1 MARMST
7 SLDDPKNLPRSRRCL
22 MGYMAGI
29 AAAAAMPLPAAA
41 QTAYP
46 QKPLRIIVPYTAGG
60 ASDVLARLIA
70 NKLQLSL
77 GQPVIVENKVG
88 ASGAI
93 GTDYVA
99 KSPADGYTLVV
110 SDLGTL
116 TIGPSIYPNLPFD
129 VERDLAPVS
138 ILTSSPYLVTVNP
151 GLPIHNLKELIDYS
165 RAHPTALNYA
175 SSGIGTN
182 PHMAGLLFATR
193 MDLKWTYIPSKGGS
207 QAITDVIGGQ
217 ADLMFNSAF
226 STSAFVKGGKL
237 RLLAVSTAKRVAAY
251 PDAPS
256 LSEVLPGYNTG
267 AFQALFAPAGT
278 PQNIVARLNSEVVR
292 ILAMPDVK
300 QQLDGLGADAYGST
314 PEAMRQF
321 VREDR
326 QRWARLVKEQN
337 FKVER

>member
-1 MARMST
+1 MARSH
-7 SLDDPKNLPRSRRCL
+7 SFRESREGQLRSRRRL
-22 MGYMAGI
+22 MGWMAGLGGM
-29 AAAAAMPLPAAA
+29 AAMPSLA
-41 QTAYP
+41 QAQAAYP
-46 QKPLRIIVPYTAGG
+46 QKPVRIIVPYTAGG

-70 NKLQLSL
+70 NKLQVSL

-129 VERDLAPVS
+129 IERDLAPVT

-151 GLPIHNLKELIDYS
+151 GLPIRNLKELIDYS
-165 RAHPTALNYA
+165 RAHPTTLNYA

-193 MDLKWTYIPSKGGS
+193 MGLQWTYIPSKGGA

-251 PDAPS
+251 ADVPS

-278 PQNIVARLNSEVVR
+278 PPQIVARLNSEVVR
-292 ILAMPDVK
+292 ILSLPDVK
-300 QQLDGLGADAYGST
+300 QQLDGLGAEAYGST
-314 PEAMRQF
+314 VESMRQF
-321 VREDR
+321 VSEDR
-326 QRWARLVKEQN
+326 QRWAKLVKEQN

>member
-1 MARMST
+1 MTRAHSSSYRPERP
-7 SLDDPKNLPRSRRCL
+7 LRSRRAL
-22 MGYMAGI
+22 MGRMAG
-29 AAAAAMPLPAAA
+29 AGGAAMLPSLALA
-41 QTAYP
+41 QAPYP
-46 QKPLRIIVPYTAGG
+46 QKPVRIIVPYTAGG

-70 NKLQLSL
+70 SKLQVSL

-99 KSPADGYTLVV
+99 KSPADGHTLVV

-116 TIGPSIYPNLPFD
+116 TIGPSLYPNLPFD

-151 GLPIHNLKELIDYS
+151 GLPIHNLKGLIDYS

-193 MDLKWTYIPSKGGS
+193 MGLQWTYIPSKGGS

-251 PDAPS
+251 PDVPS
-256 LSEVLPGYNTG
+256 LSEVLPGYDTG

-278 PQNIVARLNSEVVR
+278 PANVIARLNGEVTR
-292 ILAMPDVK
+292 ILALPEVK
-300 QQLDGLGADAYGST
+300 QQLDGLGAEAYGST
-314 PEAMRQF
+314 VDAMRQF

>member
-1 MARMST
+1 MIHTFASGEKQETRT
-7 SLDDPKNLPRSRRCL
+7 PSRRQAMMQL
-22 MGYMAGI
+22 AGM
-29 AAAAAMPLPAAA
+29 AAAAGLVFPAAA
-41 QTAYP
+41 QPAYP
-46 QKPLRIIVPYTAGG
+46 HKPVRIIVPYTAGG

-70 NKLQLSL
+70 NKLQPAL

-129 VERDLAPVS
+129 VERDLMPVS
-138 ILTSSPYLVTVNP
+138 ILTSSPYLVTVHP
-151 GLPIHNLKELIDYS
+151 RLPIHNLKELIDYS
-165 RAHPTALNYA
+165 RAHPTTLNYA

-193 MDLKWTYIPSKGGS
+193 MGLEWTYIPSKGGS

-226 STSAFVKGGKL
+226 STSAFVKSGKL

-251 PDAPS
+251 PDVPS

-278 PQNIVARLNSEVVR
+278 PPGIVARLNTEVVR
-292 ILAMPDVK
+292 ILSLPDVR
-300 QQLDGLGADAYGST
+300 QQLEGLGADAYGST
-314 PEAMRQF
+314 ADAMRQF
-321 VREDR
+321 VKEDR

>member
-1 MARMST
+1 M
-7 SLDDPKNLPRSRRCL
+7 
-22 MGYMAGI
+22 
-29 AAAAAMPLPAAA
+29 AAMPSLA
-41 QTAYP
+41 QAQAPYP
-46 QKPLRIIVPYTAGG
+46 QKPIRIIVPYTAGG

-70 NKLQLSL
+70 NKLQVSL

-99 KSPADGYTLVV
+99 KSPSDGYTLVV

-129 VERDLAPVS
+129 VERDLAPVT

-151 GLPIHNLKELIDYS
+151 GLPIRNLKELIDYS
-165 RAHPTALNYA
+165 RAHPTKLNYA

-193 MDLKWTYIPSKGGS
+193 MGLQWTYIPSKGGS

-237 RLLAVSTAKRVAAY
+237 RLLAVSTAKRMAAY
-251 PDAPS
+251 ADVPS

-278 PQNIVARLNSEVVR
+278 PPDIVARLNSEVVR
-292 ILAMPDVK
+292 ILALPDVK
-300 QQLDGLGADAYGST
+300 QQLDGLGAEAYGST
-314 PEAMRQF
+314 VESMRQF
-321 VREDR
+321 VSDDR

>member
-1 MARMST
+1 MTHTFASGEKQETRT
-7 SLDDPKNLPRSRRCL
+7 PSRRQAMMQL
-22 MGYMAGI
+22 AGM
-29 AAAAAMPLPAAA
+29 AAAAGLVFPAAA
-41 QTAYP
+41 QPAYP
-46 QKPLRIIVPYTAGG
+46 HKPVRIIVPYTAGG

-70 NKLQLSL
+70 NKLQASL

-93 GTDYVA
+93 GTNYVA
-99 KSPADGYTLVV
+99 KSPADGYTLVI

-116 TIGPSIYPNLPFD
+116 TIGTSIYPNLPFD
-129 VERDLAPVS
+129 VERDLTPVT
-138 ILTSSPYLVTVNP
+138 ILTSSPYLVTVHP

-165 RAHPTALNYA
+165 RAHPTTLNYA

-193 MDLKWTYIPSKGGS
+193 MGLKWTYIPSKGGS

-226 STSAFVKGGKL
+226 STSAFVKSGKL
-237 RLLAVSTAKRVAAY
+237 RLLAVSTAKRMAAY
-251 PDAPS
+251 EGVPS

-267 AFQALFAPAGT
+267 AFQALFAPVGT
-278 PQNIVARLNSEVVR
+278 PPSIVARLNSEVVR
-292 ILAMPDVK
+292 ILALPDVK
-300 QQLDGLGADAYGST
+300 QQLDGLGAEAYGST
-314 PEAMRQF
+314 VESMRQF
-321 VREDR
+321 IREDR